1 VSLSLLAAASAVV
14 GSGDEPAESV
24 TVTIPGCVVQPADI
38 LGWWRGEDDLL
49 AEVGPDLSGSTG
61 FENGVIRRGM
71 TFDGTGT
78 AAVDGF
84 PAVSTGVTVEAWI
97 RPVVTG
103 QIQSLFSRWTWV
115 GGENDDAFALF
126 IGPNSDLFWT
136 TDEITTRAPESLSVP
151 VPQLFDGWYHHVAA
165 TWDATTMTI
174 YLDGLPVGSKRSQGG
189 VLNAAPTTQFR
200 VGSSSG
206 PGAPFTYQG
215 GIDEPTVYGRALTA
229 AEIDGIVAAGPKAK
243 CAEDPPAVATAY
255 VAGPGPVAAET
266 PADAG
271 GVDPVLTPDG
281 RHVVFRTRSTD
292 VVPVVTDPATQTPGQ
307 DYDMFSPDQDDLVLV
322 DTRGTPDPADDAREL
337 LSVDSNE
344 LGGGLGSSQAAVTPT
359 ASHVAF
365 ASISNDLVPGDTLP
379 GTDVFL
385 RNRLDG
391 TTSRVSVRSDGSQP
405 AFVSPGNNNQA
416 GSPSLN
422 DAGTVI
428 AFTST
433 MRTLAPEANPV
444 PGDTW
449 QTSDVYVR
457 DVSAVDPAN
466 WTTTRITVGL
476 GNQKADGSS
485 VKPIVSPDGRYVW
498 FTSAASNL
506 VTGDTNGRAD
516 LFVHDRQTSTTTRVN
531 TTAGTGQPLDGD
543 IALADV
549 SPNGRWITFST
560 NASTVVL
567 GDTNNQTDVFVLDTV
582 TGFVNRVSI
591 NPGVAQGNGPSFAA
605 SVSDNGRYVVFQSQ
619 ATNLVA
625 DDTNAPQK
633 GGTDVF
639 VSDTWQENMVTRIS
653 RTPAGGQ
660 RTGQSSAPVASSN
673 ASTVLYVYQDVS
685 ESFFGVWR
693 VTLAEP

>member
-1 VSLSLLAAASAVV
+1 MRWPAALGGRTTRRRAQAVAVSLSLLAAASAVV

-307 DYDMFSPDQDDLVLV
+307 DYDMFSPDHVGRQQ
-322 DTRGTPDPADDAREL
+322 RARRR
-337 LSVDSNE
+337 
-344 LGGGLGSSQAAVTPT
+344 AR
-359 ASHVAF
+359 
-365 ASISNDLVPGDTLP
+365 LVPGGRHADGEPRRLRLDLERPGARRHAPRHRRLPAQPPGRHDEPGLGALRREPTRVRLP
-379 GTDVFL
+379 GQQ
-385 RNRLDG
+385 
-391 TTSRVSVRSDGSQP
+391 QP
-405 AFVSPGNNNQA
+405 GRF
-416 GSPSLN
+416 
-422 DAGTVI
+422 TV
-428 AFTST
+428 AE
-433 MRTLAPEANPV
+433 R
-444 PGDTW
+444 
-449 QTSDVYVR
+449 R
-457 DVSAVDPAN
+457 
-466 WTTTRITVGL
+466 R
-476 GNQKADGSS
+476 
-485 VKPIVSPDGRYVW
+485 
-498 FTSAASNL
+498 
-506 VTGDTNGRAD
+506 
-516 LFVHDRQTSTTTRVN
+516 
-531 TTAGTGQPLDGD
+531 DGD
-543 IALADV
+543 RLHLHDAHPGPRGEPRTGRHLADERRLR
-549 SPNGRWITFST
+549 P
-560 NASTVVL
+560 
-567 GDTNNQTDVFVLDTV
+567 
-582 TGFVNRVSI
+582 
-591 NPGVAQGNGPSFAA
+591 
-605 SVSDNGRYVVFQSQ
+605 
-619 ATNLVA
+619 
-625 DDTNAPQK
+625 
-633 GGTDVF
+633 
-639 VSDTWQENMVTRIS
+639 
-653 RTPAGGQ
+653 
-660 RTGQSSAPVASSN
+660 
-673 ASTVLYVYQDVS
+673 
-685 ESFFGVWR
+685 
-693 VTLAEP
+693 